1 MPTYTFTRN
10 REQFATKV
18 ALKLGVVAT
27 GETVGGNDLAVICE
41 AIDLRLKELHV
52 LGVLWWN
59 VSGATTDVTL
69 TGGVATATISATDYL
84 FPVSMAVRVGTEDRP
99 LEIIDHRAYQ
109 AITDKASQGEP
120 ENVFIQGSTARF
132 YPVPSTAY
140 TAKLTY
146 QSIAEDSATSTPLD
160 IRTEAIRSFIDVVA
174 ADLIEEYEVPEP
186 KASRLMAK
194 QEIGMRTLRALNQ
207 QRVSTATVTP
217 DYF

>member
-1 MPTYTFTRN
+1 MPTNTFTRN

-18 ALKLGVVAT
+18 ALKLGVVGT
-27 GETVGGNDLAVICE
+27 GETVRGNDLAVICE

-59 VSGATTDVTL
+59 VSGATTDLAL
-69 TGGVATATISATDYL
+69 TGGAVTATISATDYL
-84 FPVSMAVRVGTEDRP
+84 FPVSMAVRVGSEDRP

-109 AITDKASQGEP
+109 AITNKASQGEP
-120 ENVFIQGSTARF
+120 EKVFIQGSTARF
-132 YPVPSTAY
+132 HPVPSAAY

-146 QSIAEDSATSTPLD
+146 QAIAEDSAINTPLD
-160 IRTEAIRSFIDVVA
+160 IRTESTRSLIDVVA

-186 KASRLMAK
+186 KASRLMAN
-194 QEIGMRTLRALNQ
+194 QVIGMRTLRALNQ
-207 QRVSTATVTP
+207 QRVSTATVTT